1 MVRSP
6 GAGGSLGID
15 AQGLFARRFGVVE
28 GEIVEVFLD
37 TDGAGV
43 NTAGCCGAAAH
54 VRVGGAVGIYG
65 EAGYG
70 LIGRLDEGI
79 LHDQVEMVP
88 GGRIISGRH
97 DVAGTIITRML
108 AEVSMVSVFEHCCT
122 AAEAGGQKEE

>member
-1 MVRSP
+1 MARSP
-6 GAGGSLGID
+6 RAGGSLGID

-70 LIGRLDEGI
+70 LFGRADEGI

-97 DVAGTIITRML
+97 DVVTVISRML
-108 AEVSMVSVFEHCCT
+108 ADVSTVSVFHSGA
-122 AAEAGGQKEE
+122 AAEARGQKEK